1 MINIALCDDEPYM
14 LKELFEKIS
23 NFFDREKLTIMI
35 EKFSSGKLLLQSEKK
50 FDIIFL
56 DIQMKEMDGMKTARI
71 LRERQYQGFLIFI
84 TILQDYVFDSF
95 EVQAFDYLIKP
106 LEEEHFM
113 RTMKRL
119 CSSIRTCCD
128 FNLLVQK
135 ENESSI
141 IPFDDIIFCEVIN
154 RKIYLHLKGQKIVDY
169 YEKMENLE
177 KKLDTRFF
185 KCHRS
190 YLINLKYLQ
199 NYKAGIAYLNTGET
213 IPVSRSHQREI
224 SDAILQYM
232 KKWIH

>member
-154 RKIYLHLKGQKIVDY
+154 RKIYLRLKGQKIVDY

-199 NYKAGIAYLNTGET
+199 NYKAGIAYLNTGEN